1 MSRLRAFAGDR
12 RGNVVLIFA
21 LAIFVLGMIIATA
34 VDLTRASSSKS
45 HLQDATDAS
54 VLAAAKAYYIN
65 ASKPHAERL
74 AAAQA
79 AADAYMQSMVVG
91 RAKTLLNPT
100 WKVEVSDKGVVTLTS
115 KGSSPAYL
123 GAFFGID
130 KIDFSSVAVAR
141 GGAPRLEIA
150 LVLDNTGSM
159 GRNNKIGELKKAAI
173 GLVDSLEKGAA
184 GSSIADP
191 LKISLV
197 PFSMTVRV
205 DPDAYRNAAW
215 IDTKGLSSI
224 HHEHFK
230 NNSKT
235 RFQLL
240 SQMGPSGVPWAG
252 CVERRPAK
260 IGGSWVDYDIKEA
273 PPSEADP
280 DSLYVPYFAP
290 DEPGDAQTS
299 DGKRVTS
306 FDGYTVNNSYL
317 DDGVEGGWKKRQR
330 NIDKYIAAPKYG
342 GPNQGCTLAP
352 ISRLSA
358 NTAPIKDTI
367 RNMVATGN
375 TDIAFGLIW
384 GWHTLSPNA
393 PFRDARPYDEKN
405 LSKVVIL
412 MSDGDNV
419 NSEADNPNES
429 TYSSAGYVTTG
440 RLGIT
445 GGSGS
450 ERTAAMDARLAKLCE
465 NMKARKIEL
474 YTMRVELAGSP
485 STVLQN
491 CASGPGYYFE
501 VAKAADMN
509 AAFQQIATSILEL
522 HLSK

>member
-1 MSRLRAFAGDR
+1 MPRLRAFANDR

-21 LAIFVLGMIIATA
+21 LAIFVLGMVVAAA
-34 VDLTRASSSKS
+34 VDLTRASSSRS

-54 VLAAAKAYYIN
+54 VLAAAKAYYMN

-74 AAAQA
+74 ASAQA
-79 AADAYMQSMVVG
+79 AADAYMQSMIAG
-91 RAKTLLNPT
+91 RSQKQTLLNPS
-100 WKVEVSDKGVVTLTS
+100 WEVQVSDKGVVTLTS
-115 KGSSPAYL
+115 RGSSPAYL
-123 GAFFGID
+123 GFFFGVD
-130 KIDFSSVAVAR
+130 KLDFTSVAVAQ

-159 GRNNKIGELKKAAI
+159 QGTKIEELKKAAV
-173 GLVDSLEKGAA
+173 GLVESLEKGAA
-184 GSSIADP
+184 GSSITDP

-205 DPDAYRNAAW
+205 DPVAYRNAGW
-215 IDTKGLSSI
+215 IDTKGLASI
-224 HHEHFK
+224 HHEHF
-230 NNSKT
+230 SDAGKT

-240 SQMGPSGVPWAG
+240 DQMGVKWAG

-260 IGGSWVDYDIKEA
+260 VGGGWVDYDVTEA
-273 PPSEADP
+273 PPNETTP
-280 DSLYVPYFAP
+280 DTLYVPYFAP
-290 DEPGDAQTS
+290 DEPGEPVSPNAWPRPEFNNND
-299 DGKRVTS
+299 V
-306 FDGYTVNNSYL
+306 YNSYL
-317 DDGVEGGWKKRQR
+317 DDATNGGWKKRQS
-330 NIDKYIAAPKYG
+330 NISKYVTAPSKGG

-358 NTAPIKDTI
+358 NTTPVKDTI
-367 RNMVATGN
+367 KAMVATGN
-375 TDIAFGLIW
+375 TDVAFGLLW

-393 PFRDARPYDEKN
+393 PFKDARPYDEKN
-405 LSKVVIL
+405 LSKIVIL

-450 ERTAAMDARLAKLCE
+450 DRTKAMDERLAKLCA
-465 NMKARKIEL
+465 NMKAQKIEL
-474 YTMRVELAGSP
+474 YTMRVELAGSA

-491 CASGPGYYFE
+491 CASGPGHYFE